1 VTVTEILHAWR
12 ARDITYPEAY
22 QRLALAGVR
31 DPRAWLADVRTSSRQ
46 AVGWQAVHEAAPV
59 GWLR

>member
-1 VTVTEILHAWR
+1 VTPDDILADFCTGEISYSA
-12 ARDITYPEAY
+12 AY
-22 QRLALAGVR
+22 GLLALAGVR